1 MHGGQGASKWKTS
14 VQGAL
19 PSSGW
24 PGAHVSKGEGGLC
37 SSNQRLGVTAWLS
50 SRGTKIIHKGVTARI
65 VSQDRRK
72 ITDWL
77 LAGISTLST
86 KAILFLSAS
95 AITASKFR
103 TPQLLFCWRKD

>member
-19 PSSGW
+19 PSAGCQVLTF
-24 PGAHVSKGEGGLC
+24 PRAREIYVVRIRGLGL
-37 SSNQRLGVTAWLS
+37 RRGFS